1 MRRGNKEGT
10 IYYNEKRKRYEG
22 QVRYIKPNGEYGRK
36 LFTGHSQKEVMLK
49 IKEFNEYQDNPGAEM
64 TVKEWINKWLDEYK
78 RPEIKIKT
86 YERYRCS
93 IILHINPYIGNEPL
107 KNLTALKIKDLINK
121 LATVPAKKGSHLA
134 PRTINSVRRI
144 LISALNDAV
153 TYDILPKNPA
163 LGTKPVRVEKPVMH
177 ILSKQEAANLL
188 HVARKESYASYM
200 VIKLALETGMRI
212 GEIFGLKWKHVDL
225 EKKTLLVAGTI
236 VHTNHTN
243 IYQPTGKT
251 KSSYRR
257 IPFSSAL
264 KTTLMEYKAWQ
275 QREKEK
281 WGEMYTNSDFVITKP
296 LGDFSDP
303 SNFSARTFKK
313 LLDKAGITRQFRV
326 HDLRHTHATWLLEAG
341 INVKVISER
350 LGHSS
355 CRITMDTY
363 SHVMQTMQ
371 DKAVEMLEQI
381 NAELDET

>member
-22 QVRYIKPNGEYGRK
+22 QIRYIKDNGEYGRK
-36 LFTGHSQKEVMLK
+36 AFTGHSQKEVAQK
-49 IKEFNEYQDNPGAEM
+49 IKAFNENYNDPGSEI
-64 TVKEWINKWLDEYK
+64 TVKEWLEKWLNEYK

-93 IILHINPYIGNEPL
+93 IALHINHYIGDEVL
-107 KNLTALKIKDLINK
+107 KSITTLKLQDLINR
-121 LATVPAKKGSHLA
+121 LANTPAKKGGYLS

-144 LISALNDAV
+144 LIAAFNDAV
-153 TYDILPKNPA
+153 TYDLLTKNPA
-163 LGTKPVRVEKPVMH
+163 LGTKPVRVEKTTMH

-188 HVARKESYASYM
+188 QVAREESRISYII
-200 VIKLALETGMRI
+200 IKLALETGMRI
-212 GEIFGLKWKHVDL
+212 GEIFGLKWENVDL

-236 VHTNHTN
+236 VHTTHTN

-257 IPFSSAL
+257 IPFSTAL
-264 KTTLMEYKAWQ
+264 KTALTEYKEWQ
-275 QREKEK
+275 AKEREK
-281 WGEMYTNSDFVITKP
+281 WGEMYTESDFVVTKP
-296 LGDFSDP
+296 LGGFSDP

-371 DKAVEMLEQI
+371 EQAVEALEQI
-381 NAELDET
+381 NSELDEI

>member
-22 QVRYIKPNGEYGRK
+22 QIRYVKPDGEYGRK
-36 LFTGHSQKEVMLK
+36 LFTGHSQKEVMQK
-49 IKEFNEYQDNPGAEM
+49 IKEFNEQCDNPGAEM
-64 TVKEWINKWLDEYK
+64 TVKEWMDKWLNEYK

-86 YERYRCS
+86 YERYRCA
-93 IILHINPYIGNEPL
+93 IVLHINHYIGKELL
-107 KNLTALKIKDLINK
+107 KNLTTLKIQELINK
-121 LATVPAKKGSHLA
+121 LATAPAKKGGCLA

-144 LISALNDAV
+144 LISAFNDAV
-153 TYDILPKNPA
+153 TYDILTKNPA
-163 LGTKPVRVEKPVMH
+163 LGTKPVRVEKTAMY
-177 ILSKQEAANLL
+177 ILSKKEAAELL

-212 GEIFGLKWKHVDL
+212 GEIFGLQWKNVDL
-225 EKKTLLVAGTI
+225 DKKNLLVAGTI

-251 KSSYRR
+251 KSSYRS
-257 IPFSSAL
+257 IPFSSTL
-264 KTTLMEYKAWQ
+264 KTILVEYKAWQ

-281 WGEMYTNSDFVITKP
+281 WGEIYTDSDFVITKP
-296 LGDFSDP
+296 LGGFSDP

-381 NAELDET
+381 NAELDEK

>member
-22 QVRYIKPNGEYGRK
+22 QIRYVKPDGKYGRK
-36 LFTGHSQKEVMLK
+36 LFTGHSQKEVMQK
-49 IKEFNEYQDNPGAEM
+49 IKDFNEQCDNPGAEM
-64 TVKEWINKWLDEYK
+64 TVKEWMDKWLNEYK

-86 YERYRCS
+86 YERYRCA
-93 IILHINPYIGNEPL
+93 IVLHINHYIGKELL
-107 KNLTALKIKDLINK
+107 KNLTTLKIQELINK
-121 LATVPAKKGSHLA
+121 LTTAPAKKGGYLA

-144 LISALNDAV
+144 LISAFNDAV

-163 LGTKPVRVEKPVMH
+163 LGTKPVRVEKTAMH
-177 ILSKQEAANLL
+177 ILSKKEAAELL
-188 HVARKESYASYM
+188 HVARKADYGSYM

-212 GEIFGLKWKHVDL
+212 GEIFGLQWKNIDL
-225 EKKTLLVAGTI
+225 EKKNLLVAGTI

-264 KTTLMEYKAWQ
+264 KTTLMEYRAWQ

-281 WGEMYTNSDFVITKP
+281 WGEMYTDSDFVITKP
-296 LGDFSDP
+296 LGGFSDP

-381 NAELDET
+381 NAELDEK